1 MPSSIEAHNNWRLS
15 LCVLLVTSSLVE
27 VSTQSLTAQHKSDL
41 LVGGFQPTFEQYS
54 EQQSSKSCKVN
65 RISAYE
71 TVSGPVHF
79 STSTTEHLESPKI
92 VPSINSST
100 WEQWEFDGTARSGK
114 SGLIMGFSRD
124 PSYAFFGQ
132 GNLRV
137 EFYMVLEDGT
147 IIQELDYLDESTI
160 IECDDSITGVW
171 NATDR
176 QYAFRIPKDMS
187 HTKVW
192 WDTGRQTGSLHV
204 ESFTSPHLA
213 DGRLWPQEASTVA
226 LAPNLNFAQ
235 PIAGGKVSAELTVGQ
250 KKLEFTGLGGHG
262 RLWASDGWFNIC
274 DGWHIVRAF
283 AGPYALSYWEP
294 ISRQGSNRGV
304 SFHSAQLFKDG
315 KLLFATQVGRA
326 STTADFV
333 LFTPYSRG
341 NLSGTLADK
350 ATGRVI
356 ELVSP
361 ERKRMWR
368 FVLEHRRKKFEMGLG
383 GGKGL
388 TGFLVG
394 VTGGEDAGEQFEG
407 VGFSEQVTLPDEIK
421 QWQIWLVYAVNLM
434 GQWRHSVLA
443 FMSRYI

>member
-1 MPSSIEAHNNWRLS
+1 MLLIVSSVAK
-15 LCVLLVTSSLVE
+15 
-27 VSTQSLTAQHKSDL
+27 VSTQSLISQDENSL
-41 LVGGFQPTFEQYS
+41 FMGGFGPTLQSYS
-54 EQQSSKSCKVN
+54 EQHSSGSCKVN

-71 TVSGPVHF
+71 IFHGPVHL

-92 VPSINSST
+92 VPSINTST
-100 WEQWEFDGTARSGK
+100 WEQWEFDGTALSGK

-147 IIQELDYLDESTI
+147 VIQELDYLDESTI
-160 IECDDSITGVW
+160 IECDDSIIGVW
-171 NATDR
+171 NATNR

-187 HTKVW
+187 HAKVW
-192 WDTGRQTGSLHV
+192 WNTGRQAGSLQV

-213 DGRLWPQEASTVA
+213 DGQLWPQETSTVA
-226 LAPNLNFAQ
+226 LAPSLNFAQ
-235 PIAGGKVSAELTVGQ
+235 PIAGGNVSAELTVGQ

-262 RLWASDGWFNIC
+262 RLWASDGWFSIC

-283 AGPYALSYWEP
+283 AEPYTLSYWEP
-294 ISRQGSNRGV
+294 VSRQGRNQGV
-304 SFHSAQLFKDG
+304 SFHSAQLFEGG
-315 KLLFATQVGRA
+315 KLLFATQLGRA
-326 STTADFV
+326 STAADFV

-350 ATGRVI
+350 ATGRVV

-361 ERKRMWR
+361 GRKRIWR
-368 FVLEHRRKKFEMGLG
+368 FFLEHRRKKFEMGLG
-383 GGKGL
+383 GGNGL

-394 VTGGEDAGEQFEG
+394 VTGGEDSGEQFEG
-407 VGFSEQVTLPDEIK
+407 VGFSEQVSLPGEIK
-421 QWQIWLVYAVNLM
+421 QWQIWLVYGVNLL
-434 GQWRHSVLA
+434 GQWRHSVIA
-443 FMSRYI
+443 FLSKYI